1 MSHFQSTVAVET
13 PVYNTYKIPLIVT
26 NPLTVGGTFK
36 VSVNYTTELIPH
48 NYTTQ
53 LYHTTIPHNYTTQLY
68 HRTYTTQ
75 LYHTIIPHNY
85 TTQLYHTTIPHNY
98 TTQLYHRTYSITK
111 NIWKIFSLIYVY
123 LRNAFKLKFS
133 DRKL

>member
-68 HRTYTTQ
+68 HRTY
-75 LYHTIIPHNY
+75 
-85 TTQLYHTTIPHNY
+85 
-98 TTQLYHRTYSITK
+98 SITK